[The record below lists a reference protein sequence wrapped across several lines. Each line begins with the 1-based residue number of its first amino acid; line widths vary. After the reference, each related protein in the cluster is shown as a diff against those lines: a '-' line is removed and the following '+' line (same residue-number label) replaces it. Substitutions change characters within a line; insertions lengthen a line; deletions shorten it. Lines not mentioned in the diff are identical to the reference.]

1 MPILNI
7 SSSTT
12 SDMTNNVTDYSVGAM
27 NTDAAGNQEETS
39 YINTKW
45 SQYLGYY
52 KQIPE
57 LKRAIDARA
66 LWTLGRG
73 YKSGETINGV
83 FLKDIDGEVVLEH
96 IKGWGRDTFNTIL
109 KNMIITAQ
117 INGDAFC
124 EVMRD
129 NTNRV
134 INIKPLDPGSIK
146 IIVDRKGRIKR
157 YEQINKIGKESK
169 VVNTFK
175 VEDIFH
181 ICRDRVAD
189 EIHGVSI
196 IEAVENVI
204 LSRNEAMTDLKKV
217 MHRFVKPMM
226 KFTLDTDDVAK
237 IDAFV
242 AKYDKAVNLG
252 ENLYVPKDTVQHEII
267 AIPANATLNPLPYIE
282 NLSNFFYQAV
292 GIPQIIVGGSQEF
305 TEATAKIA
313 YLSFQ
318 QSVEDWQL
326 DIETQVWQQ
335 LQLKIELDFP
345 ASLQNELISDTKK
358 DSGQMGF
365 QPGDMTTSMQQE

>member
-1 MPILNI
+1 MPTLNI

-12 SDMTNNVTDYSVGAM
+12 SDMTNTVTDYSVGAM

-73 YKSGETINGV
+73 FKAGPRETAI
-83 FLKDIDGEVVLEH
+83 LEM
-96 IKGWGRDTFNTIL
+96 IEGWGIDTFNTIL

-124 EVMRD
+124 EIMRAKPKKD
-129 NTNRV
+129 EQQGML
-134 INIKPLDPGSIK
+134 INLKPLDPGSIK
-146 IIVDRKGRIKR
+146 IIVDRQGRIKR

-169 VVNTFK
+169 VINTFK
-175 VEDIFH
+175 PEEIFH
-181 ICRDRVAD
+181 LSRDRIAD

-204 LSRNEAMTDLKKV
+204 LARNEAMTDLKKV
-217 MHRFVKPMM
+217 MHRYVKPMM
-226 KFTLDTDDVAK
+226 KFTLDTDDTAK

-242 AKYDKAVNLG
+242 SKYDKAVNLG

-313 YLSFQ
+313 YLSLDRK
-318 QSVEDWQL
+318 SV
-326 DIETQVWQQ
+326 V
-335 LQLKIELDFP
+335 
-345 ASLQNELISDTKK
+345 
-358 DSGQMGF
+358 
-365 QPGDMTTSMQQE
+365 